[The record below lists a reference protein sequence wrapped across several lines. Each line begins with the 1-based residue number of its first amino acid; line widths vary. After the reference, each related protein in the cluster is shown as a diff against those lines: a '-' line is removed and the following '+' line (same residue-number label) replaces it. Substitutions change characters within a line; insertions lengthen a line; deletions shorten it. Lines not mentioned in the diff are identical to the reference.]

1 MDTPLP
7 TNPWIGRTVGE
18 RNRYRISDH
27 LGGGGMGDVFLAI
40 DTLLGQEV
48 AIKMLKERLVS
59 TADLRRRFEREV
71 LLCAAI
77 KSDNVV
83 QVKDYGVTADS
94 YPFYVMEYLTGQ
106 TLGQLLRQE
115 RRLSRAR
122 SAYIMHQICAGL
134 QLAHEG
140 VIMWHDGNADTE
152 RVQVIHRDLKPEN
165 IFLISTSLGELV
177 KILDFGIAKI
187 ASNQLA
193 ATNTGLFMG
202 TFQYASPEQLEVR
215 KDLDERADIYSLGII
230 LYEMLS
236 GTDPFGCAERRDVNG
251 LCWVRSHIS
260 EKPTP
265 LRLQPGCEQLPEQL
279 EAAVMRC
286 LQKSP
291 RDRFA
296 SVKELDIAIQNA
308 IGLKFDNSAPGVDIH
323 KTSTSNQSVP
333 SLNNEQ
339 ALTVV
344 TYEPTIVE
352 RPIQHQHPDHA
363 EIQPAQTLTE
373 ISIKR
378 LESLLAKYIGPIASL
393 FLKKEL
399 AVCNNFAD
407 LVDRLRAYV
416 PAKNQKEFQ
425 AMSMDL
431 LGTAGNNPATL
442 IQPKNTKPSSDS
454 GAISAASINLR
465 NLPLDEN
472 FMHRCEHELADLIGP
487 MAKLIVQRSM
497 KGKNSVPDLI
507 EAIALQIPNP
517 QTANEF
523 RRRLID

>member
-7 TNPWIGRTVGE
+7 TNPWIGRTVGD

-48 AIKMLKERLVS
+48 AIKMVKERLVS
-59 TADLRRRFEREV
+59 TADLRKRFEREV

-83 QVKDYGVTADS
+83 QVKDYGVTADGS
-94 YPFYVMEYLTGQ
+94 PFYVMEYLKGQ

-115 RRLSRAR
+115 KRLSRGR

-134 QLAHEG
+134 QLAHQG
-140 VIMWHDGNADTE
+140 VTMWHDGIADRD

-187 ASNQLA
+187 ANNHLA

-202 TFQYASPEQLEVR
+202 TFQYAAPEQLEVR

-236 GTDPFGCAERRDVNG
+236 GTDPFGCSERQDVNG

-260 EKPTP
+260 EKPTL
-265 LRLQPGCEQLPEQL
+265 LRSQPGCEQLPETL

-296 SVKELDIAIQNA
+296 SVQELDIAIQNA
-308 IGLKFDNSAPGVDIH
+308 IGMKFDNSVPGVDIAQ
-323 KTSTSNQSVP
+323 TSHIPQSNA
-333 SLNNEQ
+333 LKDTAQ
-339 ALTVV
+339 AQTIV
-344 TYEPTIVE
+344 TFEPTIVE
-352 RPIQHQHPDHA
+352 LPNQQSAPA
-363 EIQPAQTLTE
+363 EIQPTQTLTE
-373 ISIKR
+373 ISLKT

-393 FLKKEL
+393 LLKKEL
-399 AVCNNFAD
+399 AVCTQFID
-407 LVDRLRAYV
+407 LVERLSVHV
-416 PAKNQKEFQ
+416 PVKHQKEFQ
-425 AMSMDL
+425 SMGMSL
-431 LGTAGNNPATL
+431 LGGDSTGSLNVRESKP
-442 IQPKNTKPSSDS
+442 TKPSTDYR
-454 GAISAASINLR
+454 ASSSFPINLR
-465 NLPLDEN
+465 DLPVDEN
-472 FMHRCEHELADLIGP
+472 FLHRCEHELADLIGP

-497 KGKNSVPDLI
+497 KQKNSVSDLI
-507 EAIALQIPNP
+507 EEIALQIPNP

-523 RRRLID
+523 RRRLIRP

>member
-1 MDTPLP
+1 MDVPLP
-7 TNPWIGRTVGE
+7 KNPWIGRTVGD
-18 RNRYRISDH
+18 RNRYRISDR
-27 LGGGGMGDVFLAI
+27 LGGGGMGDVFLAV

-83 QVKDYGVTADS
+83 QVKDYGVTTDG
-94 YPFYVMEYLTGQ
+94 YPFYVMEYLKGQ

-115 RRLSRAR
+115 KRLSRAR
-122 SAYIMHQICAGL
+122 SAYIIHQICNGL

-165 IFLISTSLGELV
+165 IFLVSTSLGELV

-187 ASNQLA
+187 ASNHLA

-215 KDLDERADIYSLGII
+215 KDLNERADIYSLGVI

-236 GTDPFGCAERRDVNG
+236 GSDPFDCSSREDVNG
-251 LCWVRSHIS
+251 LCWVRAHIS
-260 EKPTP
+260 EQPKP

-286 LQKSP
+286 LHKSP

-296 SVKELDIAIQNA
+296 SVHELDMAIQGA
-308 IGLKFDNSAPGVDIH
+308 IGLHLDHAAPGVDIALTH
-323 KTSTSNQSVP
+323 LPQGVTSAESDRD
-333 SLNNEQ
+333 
-339 ALTVV
+339 LTVV
-344 TYEPTIVE
+344 TGEEAIVE
-352 RPIQHQHPDHA
+352 HDQ
-363 EIQPAQTLTE
+363 QPMSQPEQTLTE

-378 LESLLAKYIGPIASL
+378 LETLLARFIGPIASL
-393 FLKKEL
+393 LMKKEL
-399 AVCNNFAD
+399 SACRHSLD
-407 LVDRLRAYV
+407 LVERLTKHV
-416 PAKNQKEFQ
+416 PAKQQKEFQ
-425 AMSMDL
+425 TLSIDL
-431 LGTAGNNPATL
+431 LGRGNHPLTV
-442 IQPKNTKPSSDS
+442 IQPQTPRTLGSE
-454 GAISAASINLR
+454 AISAFSSNLR
-465 NLPLDEN
+465 DRPIDEH
-472 FMHRCEHELADLIGP
+472 FVQQCEHELADLIGP
-487 MAKLIVQRSM
+487 MARLIVQRSI
-497 KGKNSVPDLI
+497 KQKNSVPDLI
-507 EAIALQIPNP
+507 EEIVLQIPNP

-523 RRRLID
+523 RRRLINQ

>member
-7 TNPWIGRTVGE
+7 TNPWIGRTVGD

-27 LGGGGMGDVFLAI
+27 LGGGGMGDVFLAV

-48 AIKMLKERLVS
+48 AIKMVKERLVS
-59 TADLRRRFEREV
+59 TADLRKRFEREV

-83 QVKDYGVTADS
+83 QVKDYGVTADG

-115 RRLSRAR
+115 KRLSRAR

-140 VIMWHDGNADTE
+140 VIMWHDGSADTE

-187 ASNQLA
+187 ANNHLA

-236 GTDPFGCAERRDVNG
+236 GTDPFGCSERRDVNG

-265 LRLQPGCEQLPEQL
+265 LRSQPGCEQLPEPL

-296 SVKELDIAIQNA
+296 SVKELDRAIQNA
-308 IGLKFDNSAPGVDIH
+308 IGMRFDNVAAGANISQTSHSAQNTTLEDADR
-323 KTSTSNQSVP
+323 
-333 SLNNEQ
+333 SLTI
-339 ALTVV
+339 L
-344 TYEPTIVE
+344 TYEPTIAE
-352 RPIQHQHPDHA
+352 PPKQHSDRS

-373 ISIKR
+373 ISLKR

-393 FLKKEL
+393 VLKKEL
-399 AVCNNFAD
+399 AACTHFID
-407 LVDRLRAYV
+407 LVERLSAHV
-416 PAKNQKEFQ
+416 PANKQKEFQ
-425 AMSMDL
+425 SFSMEL
-431 LGTAGNNPATL
+431 LGGGNHPLTV
-442 IQPKNTKPSSDS
+442 IQPKTTKPSSDS
-454 GAISAASINLR
+454 GAISAFTINLR
-465 NLPLDEN
+465 NVPVDEN
-472 FMHRCEHELADLIGP
+472 FVHRCEHELADLIGP

-497 KGKNSVPDLI
+497 KGKNSVPDLV

-523 RRRLID
+523 RRRVIN